1 MSSRCWYRS
10 WLICERCQM
19 KLCDQCSSGR
29 SIKDT
34 HSSYSYKLCCCFL
47 VWDFGLFPPS
57 AIHCNIQIILGEN
70 STSAN
75 KTWLSAIWLG
85 GMWSSRF
92 PIVCFTL
99 HSTQQLT
106 WARTQLLLVIVC
118 STYQTVSKTSHR
130 SGGGWL
136 SKTLLAEH
144 NQLHIKQCFWK
155 KKEVCEQIK
164 AFLALFSSIFFFL
177 PINQMRLSW

>member
-1 MSSRCWYRS
+1 
-10 WLICERCQM
+10 M

-47 VWDFGLFPPS
+47 VWDFGLFPPLCHPLQHS
-57 AIHCNIQIILGEN
+57 NNLRRKQHFSKQDLTFCNMTRWHVEFKI
-70 STSAN
+70 SY
-75 KTWLSAIWLG
+75 
-85 GMWSSRF
+85 
-92 PIVCFTL
+92 CFTL